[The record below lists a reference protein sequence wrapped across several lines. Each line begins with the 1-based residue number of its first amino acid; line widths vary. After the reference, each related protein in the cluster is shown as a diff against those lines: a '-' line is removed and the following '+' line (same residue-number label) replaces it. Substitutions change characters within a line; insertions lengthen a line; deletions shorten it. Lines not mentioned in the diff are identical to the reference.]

1 MSTLTTEYQEKA
13 AREEREAH
21 KNKERIERINAK
33 RSMPHPSGLARPKF
47 DGRGTKE
54 VFETVRLDSKKRKP

>member
-1 MSTLTTEYQEKA
+1 MTALSLEYQEKA
-13 AREEREAH
+13 ERELAEAH
-21 KNKERIERINAK
+21 KQKDHIERINAK

-54 VFETVRLDSKKRKP
+54 VFETVRLESKKRKP